1 MHSPKLVLNVSYCIF
16 SAWNL
21 LERSLF
27 LLFFYL
33 SKVFKISV
41 APLSRPDQFGESES
55 DPGCSDTTKNVAAPE
70 SGPIWLANPNR
81 NPGDA
86 RLIPFI
92 YILLSLL
99 FQKFCDPNPQPDP
112 NDGSKP
118 KPGLLRHFQLS
129 SQNIFFYVIKSLRK
143 RFQFRASP

>member
-1 MHSPKLVLNVSYCIF
+1 MYSPKLVLDVSYCIF

-21 LERSLF
+21 LERSPS

-41 APLSRPDQFGESES
+41 APFSRPDQFGESEK

-70 SGPIWLANPNR
+70 YGPTWLADPNR

-99 FQKFCDPNPQPDP
+99 FQKCRDLNPQPDP
-112 NDGSKP
+112 NDESELE
-118 KPGLLRHFQLS
+118 PGLLRNFQLS
-129 SQNIFFYVIKSLRK
+129 SQNILFMLLNLCGSSFNLG
-143 RFQFRASP
+143 